1 MPIIHVHVIEGR
13 TDEQL
18 NRLMERLT
26 DAAAE
31 SLDVKK
37 EQVRVLI
44 QEVPNKHWG
53 VGGKPKQKSETL

>member
-1 MPIIHVHVIEGR
+1 MPIIHVHVIKGR

-18 NRLMERLT
+18 SELMESLT
-26 DAAAE
+26 NAAAE

-53 VGGKPKQKSETL
+53 VGGKPKQN

>member
-13 TDEQL
+13 TEEQL
-18 NRLMERLT
+18 RNLMESLT
-26 DAAAE
+26 NAAAE
-31 SLDVKK
+31 SLEVKK

-53 VGGKPKQKSETL
+53 VGGKPKK

>member
-26 DAAAE
+26 DAASE
-31 SLDVKK
+31 SLNVKK

-44 QEVPNKHWG
+44 QEIPKKHWG
-53 VGGKPKQKSETL
+53 VGGKPKKS

>member
-13 TDEQL
+13 TDAQL
-18 NRLMERLT
+18 QNLMESLT
-26 DAAAE
+26 DAAAK

-44 QEVPNKHWG
+44 QEIPNKLWG
-53 VGGKPKQKSETL
+53 VGGKPKEQSRTL

>member
-1 MPIIHVHVIEGR
+1 MPIIQVQVIEGR

-18 NRLMERLT
+18 SNLMDRLT
-26 DAAAE
+26 VAAAE

-44 QEVPNKHWG
+44 QEIPNKHWG
-53 VGGKPKQKSETL
+53 VGGKPKR

>member
-18 NRLMERLT
+18 SELMESLT
-26 DAAAE
+26 NAAAE

-53 VGGKPKQKSETL
+53 VGGKAKQN

>member
-1 MPIIHVHVIEGR
+1 MPIIQVHVIEGR

-18 NRLMERLT
+18 STLMERLT
-26 DAAAE
+26 VAAAE

-44 QEVPNKHWG
+44 QEVPNTHWG
-53 VGGKPKQKSETL
+53 VGGKPKF

>member
-1 MPIIHVHVIEGR
+1 MPIIQVHVIEGR

-18 NRLMERLT
+18 STLMERLT
-26 DAAAE
+26 VAAAE

-53 VGGKPKQKSETL
+53 IGGKPKF

>member
-13 TDEQL
+13 SDEQL
-18 NRLMERLT
+18 SNLMENLT
-26 DAAAE
+26 AAAAE

-37 EQVRVLI
+37 EQVRILI

-53 VGGKPKQKSETL
+53 VGGKPK

>member
-13 TDEQL
+13 TYEQL
-18 NRLMERLT
+18 SELMESLT
-26 DAAAE
+26 NAAAE

-53 VGGKPKQKSETL
+53 VGGKPKQS

>member
-1 MPIIHVHVIEGR
+1 MPIIQVQVIEGR

-18 NRLMERLT
+18 SKLMESLT
-26 DAAAE
+26 NAAAE

-53 VGGKPKQKSETL
+53 VGGKPKQV

>member
-18 NRLMERLT
+18 SELMENLT
-26 DAAAE
+26 NAAAE

-53 VGGKPKQKSETL
+53 VGGKPKQSCGPL

>member
-1 MPIIHVHVIEGR
+1 MPIIHVQVIEGR

-18 NRLMERLT
+18 SKLMESLT

-31 SLDVKK
+31 SLGVKK

-44 QEVPNKHWG
+44 QEIPNRHWG
-53 VGGKPKQKSETL
+53 VGGKPKES

>member
-13 TDEQL
+13 TDKQL
-18 NRLMERLT
+18 SALMEILT
-26 DAAAE
+26 TAAAE

-53 VGGKPKQKSETL
+53 VGGKPKEKS

>member
-18 NRLMERLT
+18 SELMESLT
-26 DAAAE
+26 NAAAE

-53 VGGKPKQKSETL
+53 VGGKPKQS

>member
-1 MPIIHVHVIEGR
+1 MQMPIIQVQVIEGR

-18 NRLMERLT
+18 SKLMDSLT
-26 DAAAE
+26 NAAAE
-31 SLDVKK
+31 CLDVKK

-53 VGGKPKQKSETL
+53 VGGKPKQG

>member
-13 TDEQL
+13 SDEQL
-18 NRLMERLT
+18 SQLMEKLT
-26 DAAAE
+26 VVAAE
-31 SLDVKK
+31 SLDVKI

-53 VGGKPKQKSETL
+53 VGGKPKLKT

>member
-1 MPIIHVHVIEGR
+1 MPIIQVQVIEGR

-18 NRLMERLT
+18 SKLLESLT
-26 DAAAE
+26 NAAAE

-53 VGGKPKQKSETL
+53 VGGKPKQS

>member
-18 NRLMERLT
+18 SALMESLSA
-26 DAAAE
+26 AAAE

-53 VGGKPKQKSETL
+53 VGGKPKEKS

>member
-1 MPIIHVHVIEGR
+1 MPIIQVQVIEGR

-18 NRLMERLT
+18 SKLMESLT
-26 DAAAE
+26 NAAAE

-53 VGGKPKQKSETL
+53 VGGKPKQS

>member
-18 NRLMERLT
+18 SRLMERLT

-44 QEVPNKHWG
+44 QEIPNKHWG
-53 VGGKPKQKSETL
+53 VGGKSKQKSETL

>member
-18 NRLMERLT
+18 GSLMEALT
-26 DAAAE
+26 AAAAE

-53 VGGKPKQKSETL
+53 VGGKPKEKS

>member
-13 TDEQL
+13 SDEQL
-18 NRLMERLT
+18 SELMETLT
-26 DAAAE
+26 VAAAE
-31 SLDVKK
+31 SLDVKI

-53 VGGKPKQKSETL
+53 VGGKPKRS

>member
-1 MPIIHVHVIEGR
+1 MPIIQVQVIEGR

-18 NRLMERLT
+18 SKLMESLT
-26 DAAAE
+26 NAAAE

-53 VGGKPKQKSETL
+53 VAGKPKQS

>member
-18 NRLMERLT
+18 QNLMERLT
-26 DAAAE
+26 EAAAQ

-44 QEVPNKHWG
+44 QEVSNKHWG
-53 VGGKPKQKSETL
+53 VGGKPKGKS